1 MTAPRSDIPGL
12 LISAPA
18 SGTGKTTVTLGLI
31 AAFRAAGLGVQPF
44 KCGPDY
50 IDPAFHTAAA
60 GRPSVNLDSWAMGA
74 TRIAGLTNA
83 AAGADLVIA
92 EGSMGLFDGVARA
105 GELGTGAS
113 ADIAGLMGWPVIAVL
128 DVSGQAQTAAAVAAG
143 LAGFRPGLRLAG
155 VILNKVAS
163 PRHEALVR
171 AGMETAGLPV
181 LGALPRKAAV
191 ALPERHLGLVQAEE
205 LPRLH
210 AILAEAAAFVAAH
223 CDLDAIRAVARAGQ
237 VGQAPAAPV
246 LAHPVP
252 APPVPAPGGRIAL
265 ARDAAFSFV
274 YPHLLA
280 DWRAQGA
287 TILPFSPLANEAPDP
302 SADCCWLPGGYP
314 ELHAGRLSAADQFRA
329 GLTALA
335 ETRPVHGECGGYMA
349 LGTGLVAADGTRHR
363 MAGLLGLET
372 SFAKRRMHLG
382 YRLVRPLHPL
392 PGPLGRSALRGHE
405 FHYATILAQPDSPLA
420 AVEDANGTPVPETG
434 SCRQTAGG
442 GRVSGTFFHLISPTN
457 MSVRP
462 KASP

>member
-1 MTAPRSDIPGL
+1 MTAPGL

-31 AAFRAAGLGVQPF
+31 AAFRAAGLAVQPF

-50 IDPAFHTAAA
+50 IDPAFHAAAA
-60 GRPSVNLDSWAMGA
+60 GRPSVNLDSWAMGQD
-74 TRIAGLTNA
+74 RIAGLTRA
-83 AAGADLVIA
+83 AAGADLVVA

-105 GELGTGAS
+105 GETGTGAS
-113 ADIAGLMGWPVIAVL
+113 ADVAALMSWPVIVVL

-171 AGMETAGLPV
+171 AGMQAAGLTV
-181 LGALPRKAAV
+181 LGALPRKATV

-210 AILAEAAAFVAAH
+210 GILAEAAEFVAAH
-223 CDLDAIRAVARAGQ
+223 CDLEAIRKVATATRSPTEAT
-237 VGQAPAAPV
+237 A
-246 LAHPVP
+246 
-252 APPVPAPGGRIAL
+252 PVPAPGGRIAL

-287 TILPFSPLANEAPDP
+287 TILPFSPLADEAPDP
-302 SADCCWLPGGYP
+302 CADCCWLPGGYP
-314 ELHAGRLSAADQFRA
+314 ELHAGRLAAAGQFRA
-329 GLTALA
+329 GLTAFA
-335 ETRPVHGECGGYMA
+335 QARPVHGECGGYMA
-349 LGTGLVAADGTRHR
+349 LGAGLVAADGRRHQ
-363 MAGLLGLET
+363 MVGLLGLET

-382 YRLVRPLHPL
+382 YRLARPLQPL
-392 PGPLGRSALRGHE
+392 PGPLGMAALRGHE
-405 FHYATILAQPDSPLA
+405 FHYATILSQPDTPLA
-420 AVEDANGTPVPETG
+420 AVADANGEAVPETG
-434 SCRQTAGG
+434 SCRQTSGG
-442 GRVSGTFFHLISPTN
+442 ARVSGTFFHLISP
-457 MSVRP
+457 
-462 KASP
+462 ASPKVSP